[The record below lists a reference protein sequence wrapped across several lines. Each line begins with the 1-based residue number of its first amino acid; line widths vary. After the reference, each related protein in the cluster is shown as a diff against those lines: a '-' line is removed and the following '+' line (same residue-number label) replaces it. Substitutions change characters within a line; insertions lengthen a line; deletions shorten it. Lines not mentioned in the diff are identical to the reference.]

1 MTANAA
7 VPIIGTMQPTT
18 TTTSALRP
26 RRLLGTAVL
35 VGALL
40 LAGCGSDGDDDAGA
54 DTTET
59 TAATDTGSDTGTG
72 TGTGSDDGTTDTT
85 AVDDGMAD
93 VDVCEAIGAEDV
105 QAILTEADPITAVT
119 NEVIPTPTCDYQ
131 IAIGDDTFA
140 MDAAVITIQLASE
153 DPAYYTAQRDL
164 QEDSFDDVTDVE
176 GISEGFSYNNSG
188 TILLTTDSGVWTV
201 IRGVEVNK
209 EATAQATA
217 EEMAA
222 IAALVE
228 ERL

>member
-1 MTANAA
+1 MTEDAA

-40 LAGCGSDGDDDAGA
+40 LTGCGSDSDDDAST

-59 TAATDTGSDTGTG
+59 TAAPDTGSDSGT
-72 TGTGSDDGTTDTT
+72 DGTDGSTDTT
-85 AVDDGMAD
+85 AVDDGLAD

-105 QAILTEADPITAVT
+105 QAILTEADPITAVP
-119 NEVIPTPTCDYQ
+119 NEAIPAPTCDYQ

-140 MDAAVITIQLASE
+140 MDAAVISIQLASE

-176 GISEGFSYNNSG
+176 GISEGFSYNDSG
-188 TILLTTDSGVWTV
+188 TILMTTDAGVWTV